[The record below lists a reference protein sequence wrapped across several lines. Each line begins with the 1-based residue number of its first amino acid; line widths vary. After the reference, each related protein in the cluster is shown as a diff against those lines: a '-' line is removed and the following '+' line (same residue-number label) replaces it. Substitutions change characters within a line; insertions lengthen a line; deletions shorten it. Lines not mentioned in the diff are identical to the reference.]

1 MSRNGSWKGMGEFM
15 AFDRAECEVGGRL
28 IASSEP
34 VFVIA
39 EIGLNHGGSLDRA
52 LALVDA
58 AAAAGASAIK
68 LQTLEATALVAPN
81 APAPSH
87 VTATSMREFFAR
99 FELDEA
105 AHRAIIS
112 RAREHR
118 LAVLATP
125 LSEAAVDLLDGLG
138 VDGFKIASGDV
149 TWAELI
155 VRCARTRR
163 PLVISTGM
171 SALSEV
177 RRALGW
183 AQAAGAAQVA
193 LLHCVSAYPVPAGSE
208 NLRAIATLA
217 EEFGVPVGLS
227 DHSADT
233 AGLPLAIA
241 LGASIYE
248 RHLILE
254 RGDGSIDA
262 DVSSTPAELAAA
274 VRTAAQVQAALG
286 SGHKACV
293 PAEMPN
299 KAGSRRGLYAAR
311 RLPAGHVLAPGDLV
325 ALRPATGVPVE
336 RQGAVIGC
344 RLAHDVEAGLPL
356 FDLDL
361 AASSREASRVA

>member
-1 MSRNGSWKGMGEFM
+1 M
-15 AFDRAECEVGGRL
+15 AFDRAECEIGGRL
-28 IASSEP
+28 VASSEP

-39 EIGLNHGGSLDRA
+39 EIGLNHGGSPDRA

-68 LQTLEATALVAPN
+68 LQTLDAAALVAPG

-87 VTATSMREFFAR
+87 VRATSMREFFAR
-99 FELDEA
+99 FELDEG
-105 AHRAIIS
+105 AHRRIIA

-125 LSEAAVDLLDGLG
+125 LSLAAVDMLDRLG

-171 SALSEV
+171 SSFNEV
-177 RRALGW
+177 RCALERA
-183 AQAAGAAQVA
+183 QSAGAAHVA
-193 LLHCVSAYPVPAGSE
+193 LLHCVSAYPVPEGSE
-208 NLRAIATLA
+208 NLRAIATMA
-217 EEFGVPVGLS
+217 EAFRVPVGLS
-227 DHSADT
+227 DHSAET

-262 DVSSTPAELAAA
+262 DVSSTPAELAESIRAA
-274 VRTAAQVQAALG
+274 ARAQAALG
-286 SGHKACV
+286 SGNKTCL
-293 PAEMPN
+293 PAETPN
-299 KAGSRRGLYAAR
+299 KAASRRGLYAAR
-311 RLPAGHVLAPGDLV
+311 RLPAGHVIAERDLI
-325 ALRPATGVPVE
+325 ALRPAAGMPAGEYAAVTG
-336 RQGAVIGC
+336 R
-344 RLAHDVEAGLPL
+344 RLGRDVEAGMPL
-356 FDLDL
+356 FESDL
-361 AASSREASRVA
+361 AATEREASRVA